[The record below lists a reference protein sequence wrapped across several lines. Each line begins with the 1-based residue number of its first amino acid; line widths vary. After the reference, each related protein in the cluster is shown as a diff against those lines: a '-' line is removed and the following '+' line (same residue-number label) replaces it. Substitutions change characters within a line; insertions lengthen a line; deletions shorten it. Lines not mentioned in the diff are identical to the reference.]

1 MKKIFCRLIFYGLFF
16 LNIQILSSHSSL
28 KLDQTQIDFEQN
40 TSKEVKFEEDIGE
53 IFQSNELVEVQILTP
68 KRIIIKAKDEGTCVF
83 RIKNRTGKIL
93 VQGKF
98 YIQKS
103 IKELRQIVY
112 ELFPNLKISLEIY
125 EGIIFVTGK
134 VQSPKIKKDVID
146 VINRHAEKLEIKV
159 KDYLIVDMPIQVM
172 TKVKLVRF
180 SRDVVKGF
188 GIEWIAQD
196 SYNGSD
202 SASNR
207 GMTGGFV
214 ANIAQLNTSVLE
226 SGLKSLSPNNGLF
239 MQWKYSKGKI
249 KIDAASLLNALE
261 SEGFATTLCEPRIVS
276 LSGEQGYFKSGT
288 YESYVNFQTLGSESE
303 KDKIGVSGTTF
314 QDTGPTIIIT
324 PTVYS
329 ENLINLNVN
338 ITLKSILPSN
348 ASIGVSTSE
357 IKFIGNVHCANGQS
371 VVLAGLIKKTG
382 TSVQKKDSFLSL
394 IPIIGDLF
402 TSKSFGS
409 NEDEVV
415 IVLTPYIVKPMQ
427 NSTSPVEMIS
437 SDKYKFFGKINENVS
452 VYDIQDGISR
462 DYKNNVGQIK

>member
-53 IFQSNELVEVQILTP
+53 IFQSNDLVEVQILTP

-146 VINRHAEKLEIKV
+146 VINRHATKLEIKV

-196 SYNGSD
+196 SYNGNGSD

-214 ANIAQLNTSVLE
+214 ANIAQLKTLDFATGLTNTE
-226 SGLKSLSPNNGLF
+226 LSPNNGLF

-276 LSGEQGYFKSGT
+276 LSGEQGTFKSGT
-288 YESYVNFQTLGSESE
+288 WESYVNFES
-303 KDKIGVSGTTF
+303 KGGVSGTAF
-314 QDTGPTIIIT
+314 ENTGPEITIT

-357 IKFIGNVHCANGQS
+357 ITFSGNVHCANGQS

-452 VYDIQDGISR
+452 IYDIQDGISR